1 MSTLKNIYNTKEY
14 RRSSAAYILQCT
26 LEYFVMLLVE
36 DAFLANL
43 LTNMGISDALTGI
56 ISSFISFAFLFQLM
70 SIFLV
75 TKIKNTKK
83 TVIMLNCLSQFLFMT
98 MYLVP
103 FMPFSKGIKTALVIC
118 AILFA
123 YISNY
128 TVSGVLFKWAN
139 SFVAPTKRAEYSA
152 GKEMVSLLSGISFTF
167 IIGHIIDRYNDI
179 GNVEGGFLFIA
190 VAMLVLNLC
199 NFISLMLIKKDSI
212 AMEEEQKEETTSFPE
227 VIKNTL
233 GNKNF
238 LSVVIMTV
246 MWYAARY
253 MTLGFL
259 GTFKTKDLLISVGMV
274 QVINIAGQ
282 LARFAISKPFGRFSD
297 KTSFA
302 TGIRWAFIMEAA
314 AYLACML
321 TTTKTWWLIIIYTVL
336 YNVSMAGSNQNS
348 FNIVYSYVDSKYIVQ
363 AMAIKNSIGGICG
376 FLISLLGGKILAV
389 VQNAGNNF
397 LGLHLYGQQLLAT
410 ISFIILTVTAGYVYF
425 VIEKQKVKVQ

>member
-1 MSTLKNIYNTKEY
+1 MESLSNIYNTKEY
-14 RRSSAAYILQCT
+14 KRSRIAYAMQCT
-26 LEYFVMLLVE
+26 FEYFVMLLVA

-43 LTNMGISDALTGI
+43 LSNMGISDALTGI

-83 TVIMLNCLSQFLFMT
+83 TVIILNCLSQVLFMI

-103 FMPFSKGIKTALVIC
+103 FMPFSKGIKTVLVVC

-123 YISNY
+123 YITNY
-128 TVSGVLFKWAN
+128 TVNGVLYKWAN
-139 SFVAPTKRAEYSA
+139 SFVEPTKRAEYSA
-152 GKEMVSLLSGISFTF
+152 GKEMMSLLSGIGFTL

-190 VAMLVLNLC
+190 LAMLILNIC
-199 NFISLMLIKKDSI
+199 NFFSLMAIKKDSI
-212 AMEEEQKEETTSFPE
+212 VMEIETIEETPSFAE

-238 LSVVIMTV
+238 VSVVVMTV
-246 MWYAARY
+246 MWYTARY

-259 GTFKTKDLLISVGMV
+259 GVFKTKDLAISVGMV

-282 LARFAISKPFGRFSD
+282 LARFLISKPFGRFSD

-302 TGIRWAFIMEAA
+302 IGIRWAFMIEAL
-314 AYLACML
+314 AYLACMF
-321 TTTKTWWLIIIYTVL
+321 TAPKTWWCIVIYTVL

-376 FLISLLGGKILAV
+376 FLASLLGGKILDLI
-389 VQNAGNNF
+389 QKRGNNF
-397 LGLHLYGQQLLAT
+397 FGIHIYGQQLLAA
-410 ISFIILTVTAGYVYF
+410 ISLIILSMTVIYVHY
-425 VIEKQKVKVQ
+425 VIEKQKIKVQ